1 MDCSSSGSPVHGN
14 SLGKNAG
21 VGCHSLLQGIFSTQ
35 GSNPGLLQCRWILSP
50 PEVKRIREALLLT
63 ERTPNWL
70 LHIRS
75 FEKTLM
81 LGTIEGRRRKGRQ
94 DEMLGWHHRLMDMSL
109 ANLRELVMDREAWR
123 ATVHGVARVGHD
135 WATELNGTEL

>member
-1 MDCSSSGSPVHGN
+1 MDCSSSGSPVHGT

-21 VGCHSLLQGIFSTQ
+21 VGCHSLLQGIFWTQ

-70 LHIRS
+70 LHIRA
-75 FEKTLM
+75 FEKTLT